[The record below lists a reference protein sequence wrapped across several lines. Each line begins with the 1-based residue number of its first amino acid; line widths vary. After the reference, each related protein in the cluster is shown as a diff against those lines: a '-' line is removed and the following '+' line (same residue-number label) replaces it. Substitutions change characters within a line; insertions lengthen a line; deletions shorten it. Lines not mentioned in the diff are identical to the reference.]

1 MPTLQIIIAS
11 TRQGRV
17 GLPVGRWIAERAA
30 AHGAFDVDVVD
41 LAEVDLPLMDEP
53 NHPRLRQYTHEHTW
67 EWSARVDRADAFVL
81 VTPEYNHS
89 FPAPLKNALDHLHHE
104 WAYKPVGIVSYGG
117 VAAGTRAKEAL
128 EPVLGALR
136 MSAVV
141 ESVNIPFVAQFIEDG
156 ELRPNDVMEAAAD
169 ALLDELARVEAALR
183 PLRSEV
189 TA

>member
-41 LAEVDLPLMDEP
+41 LAEADLPLMDEP

-81 VTPEYNHS
+81 VTRESNRS
-89 FPAPLKNALDHLHHE
+89 SAARRKNALAHLPPE
-104 WAYKPVGIVSYGG
+104 RAYKPVGIVSYGG
-117 VAAGTRAKEAL
+117 VAA
-128 EPVLGALR
+128 
-136 MSAVV
+136 
-141 ESVNIPFVAQFIEDG
+141 
-156 ELRPNDVMEAAAD
+156 
-169 ALLDELARVEAALR
+169 
-183 PLRSEV
+183 
-189 TA
+189 